1 MPSTIEYI
9 FIEADYELKCNRYFY
24 YININSNC
32 YCGLVLNWVFPIG
45 KWILLGDFIVSML
58 CILNNKNNN
67 NDSMKRGQSWR
78 GGTKCDCKLTGCGF
92 DPQSRR
98 WNIYLNLYFHFFA
111 LVSRTSAALSSAT
124 QHAMPPKYGR
134 KWGTECLNTRFPLPP
149 LQCAGY
155 SVKIKKT

>member
-58 CILNNKNNN
+58 L
-67 NDSMKRGQSWR
+67 
-78 GGTKCDCKLTGCGF
+78 
-92 DPQSRR
+92 
-98 WNIYLNLYFHFFA
+98 FFFQLHA
-111 LVSRTSAALSSAT
+111 VSRTQQDSQREPNIDTLFPTSCRILEALRVKWQNSS
-124 QHAMPPKYGR
+124 HALDLHQSEEM
-134 KWGTECLNTRFPLPP
+134 E
-149 LQCAGY
+149 
-155 SVKIKKT
+155 I